1 MIYEVYA
8 THVHDH
14 ETQIKKY
21 TLYFLKSVSFMSNDS
36 FTNNY
41 LKYS

>member
-8 THVHDH
+8 THVYDH
-14 ETQIKKY
+14 ETQIKKC